1 MTLVMHGYDI
11 GSAGIDGDLGQD
23 TEKALHQF
31 QADHGL
37 TVDGIAGT
45 DTWRALC
52 GFNLLDKIY

>member
-1 MTLVMHGYDI
+1 MTLVMHGYDV

-23 TEKALHQF
+23 TDKALHQF

-37 TVDGIAGT
+37 IVDGIAGT

-52 GFNLLDKIY
+52 GFNLLDKMH